1 MFRQSTW
8 IKITILGFWVKV
20 VMSLDGINSWSIHM
34 LLGEENDL
42 KQSDEIQAI
51 MIWSWV
57 IILKQREKFEPRIII
72 IETVYIKIS
81 EQKIHPYNNNN

>member
-42 KQSDEIQAI
+42 KQSDEIQLLLYDLI
-51 MIWSWV
+51 MSNNIETERKIWT
-57 IILKQREKFEPRIII
+57 KDN
-72 IETVYIKIS
+72 IETVYTKIT
-81 EQKIHPYNNNN
+81 EQKIHRY